1 MSAVPTATL
10 EPQSKRRAAAA
21 AAMHGAAA
29 ALADEDAVDDVMEEM
44 ASGGPGG
51 GEVAAEKEG
60 EAPHPPLPPG
70 FKVSAPE
77 PQVMVLGVGRQEW
90 HQLLQPRKAAAT
102 RSWLFTLST
111 CCSVS
116 IPSISVACRR
126 LVVFWWPQTLGRLWR
141 AAWQSCFGRTTTA
154 GTWFRSGGWTYLK
167 PRLPL
172 CI

>member
-44 ASGGPGG
+44 ASGGPV

-60 EAPHPPLPPG
+60 EANHPPLPPG

-77 PQVMVLGVGRQEW
+77 PQVMVLGVGHQER
-90 HQLLQPRKAAAT
+90 HQLLAA
-102 RSWLFTLST
+102 
-111 CCSVS
+111 
-116 IPSISVACRR
+116 
-126 LVVFWWPQTLGRLWR
+126 
-141 AAWQSCFGRTTTA
+141 
-154 GTWFRSGGWTYLK
+154 
-167 PRLPL
+167 
-172 CI
+172 